1 MRVIVPMAGLGKRM
15 RPHTLTTPKPLIS
28 IAGKPIV
35 QRLVEYLSEMCDDK
49 IEHIA
54 FIVGDFGREVEMNLL
69 TIAEN
74 LGAVGSIHYQD
85 VPLGTAHAI
94 LCAEEHLKDHVII
107 AFADTLFYADFKVNE
122 AADGVIWVQKVEN
135 PQQFGVIK
143 VSEEG
148 HISEFIE
155 KSQVFVSDLA
165 IIGIYYFR
173 DGENLKKELQY
184 LLDNDIKEKGE
195 YQLTTAMEH
204 MKNKGLKLFP
214 GEVKQW
220 LDCGNKDATVDT
232 NRQVLEHH
240 KNEPLIDSSSII
252 ENSTIIPPSYIGPEA
267 IIRNS
272 VIGPHVS
279 IGEKSIVE
287 SCVLSNSIVQKHSF
301 IKNRLIN
308 NSMVGSYVLLK
319 GQPQD
324 ISIGDYCTDI

>member
-1 MRVIVPMAGLGKRM
+1 
-15 RPHTLTTPKPLIS
+15 
-28 IAGKPIV
+28 
-35 QRLVEYLSEMCDDK
+35 
-49 IEHIA
+49 
-54 FIVGDFGREVEMNLL
+54 
-69 TIAEN
+69 
-74 LGAVGSIHYQD
+74 
-85 VPLGTAHAI
+85 
-94 LCAEEHLKDHVII
+94 
-107 AFADTLFYADFKVNE
+107 
-122 AADGVIWVQKVEN
+122 VEN

>member
-1 MRVIVPMAGLGKRM
+1 MAGLGKRM

-35 QRLVEYLSEMCDDK
+35 QRLVEYLAEMCDDK

-54 FIVGDFGREVEMNLL
+54 FIVGDFGKEVEISLMS
-69 TIAEN
+69 IAEN

-107 AFADTLFYADFKVNE
+107 AFADTLFYADFKVDEN
-122 AADGVIWVQKVEN
+122 ADGVIWVQKVDN

-143 VSEEG
+143 VSDEG
-148 HISEFIE
+148 YISEFIE
-155 KSQVFVSDLA
+155 KSPVFVSDLA

-173 DGENLKKELQY
+173 DGENLKYELQY
-184 LLDNDIKEKGE
+184 LLHHDIKEKGE
-195 YQLTTAMEH
+195 YQLTTAMEQ
-204 MKNKGLKLFP
+204 MKNKGLRLFP

-240 KNEPLIDSSSII
+240 KNESLIDKSAVI
-252 ENSTIIPPSYIGPEA
+252 ENSTVVQPSYIGPDA

-279 IGEKSIVE
+279 IGEKSVIE
-287 SCVLSNSIVQKHSF
+287 SCIISNTIVQKHSF
-301 IKNRLIN
+301 IKNRVIN
-308 NSMVGSYVLLK
+308 NSMIGSYVQLK
-319 GQPQD
+319 GQLQEL
-324 ISIGDYCTDI
+324 SIGDYNTDV